1 MSELKEEK
9 LCYGCL
15 FCTTGKERLV
25 AQGIEVMCPGVRT
38 LIARQE
44 KHKTVH
50 GRKFRETV
58 PLLPGYVFFQAEYNT
73 EPYAKFPREHVL
85 RLLTTGENRQW
96 QLAGEDEKF
105 AAWLFR
111 CDGLLGFSKAY
122 KEQDKIRIVSGP
134 LKDLEGQ
141 ILRID
146 RRGRSGQ
153 VALEFNG
160 RQVKVWLGF
169 ELIDAV
175 NDQTQIMLPGESGSP
190 DRHDVPEGTD
200 EDNQEAT
207 ASERLERLNGFNGT
221 GELMSA
227 GHCV

>member
-1 MSELKEEK
+1 MSECKEGK

-25 AQGIEVMCPGVRT
+25 SRGIETACPGVRT

-44 KHKTVH
+44 KHKTVQ
-50 GRKFRETV
+50 GKKIRETV
-58 PLLPGYVFFQAEYNT
+58 LLLPGYVFFRAECSA
-73 EPYAKFPREHVL
+73 EPYATFPREHVL

-105 AAWLFR
+105 AAWLFQ

-122 KEQDKIRIVSGP
+122 KEQDRIRIVSGP

-160 RQVKVWLGF
+160 RRVKVWLGF
-169 ELIDAV
+169 ELIDAAA
-175 NDQTQIMLPGESGSP
+175 DQTLLPDENGSP
-190 DRHDVPEGTD
+190 DRHAAV
-200 EDNQEAT
+200 EDAAANDQKA
-207 ASERLERLNGFNGT
+207 
-221 GELMSA
+221 
-227 GHCV
+227 

>member
-1 MSELKEEK
+1 MSECKEGK
-9 LCYGCL
+9 RCYGCL

-25 AQGIEVMCPGVRT
+25 SRGIETTCPGVRT

-44 KHKTVH
+44 KHKTVQ
-50 GRKFRETV
+50 GKKFRETV
-58 PLLPGYVFFQAEYNT
+58 PLLPGYVFFQAECSA
-73 EPYAKFPREHVL
+73 EPYATFPREHVL

-96 QLAGEDEKF
+96 QLVGEDEKF
-105 AAWLFR
+105 AAWLFQ

-122 KEQDKIRIVSGP
+122 KEQDRIRIVSGP

-160 RQVKVWLGF
+160 RRVKVWLGF
-169 ELIDAV
+169 ELIDAAA
-175 NDQTQIMLPGESGSP
+175 DQTLLPDENGSP
-190 DRHDVPEGTD
+190 DRHAAV
-200 EDNQEAT
+200 EDAAANDQKA
-207 ASERLERLNGFNGT
+207 
-221 GELMSA
+221 
-227 GHCV
+227 

>member
-1 MSELKEEK
+1 MPECKEGK

-25 AQGIEVMCPGVRT
+25 SRGIEAMCPGVRT

-44 KHKTVH
+44 KHKTVQ
-50 GRKFRETV
+50 GKKFRETV
-58 PLLPGYVFFQAEYNT
+58 LLLPGYVFFQAECSA
-73 EPYAKFPREHVL
+73 EPYATFPREHVL

-96 QLAGEDEKF
+96 QLTGEDEKF
-105 AAWLFR
+105 AAWLFQ

-122 KEQDKIRIVSGP
+122 KEQDRIRIVSGP

-160 RQVKVWLGF
+160 RRVKVWLGF
-169 ELIDAV
+169 ELIDAAA
-175 NDQTQIMLPGESGSP
+175 DQTLLPDENGSP
-190 DRHDVPEGTD
+190 DRHAAV
-200 EDNQEAT
+200 EDAAANDQKA
-207 ASERLERLNGFNGT
+207 
-221 GELMSA
+221 
-227 GHCV
+227 

>member
-1 MSELKEEK
+1 MSDCKEGK

-15 FCTTGKERLV
+15 FCTTGKERFV
-25 AQGIEVMCPGVRT
+25 SRGIETTCPGVRT

-44 KHKTVH
+44 KHKTVQ
-50 GRKFRETV
+50 GEKFRETV
-58 PLLPGYVFFQAEYNT
+58 PLLPGYVFFQAECSE
-73 EPYAKFPREHVL
+73 EPYATFPREHVL

-105 AAWLFR
+105 AAWLFQ

-122 KEQDKIRIVSGP
+122 KEQDRIRIVSGP

-160 RQVKVWLGF
+160 RRVKVWLGF
-169 ELIDAV
+169 ELIDAAA
-175 NDQTQIMLPGESGSP
+175 DQTLLPDENGSP
-190 DRHDVPEGTD
+190 DRHAAV
-200 EDNQEAT
+200 EDAAANDQKA
-207 ASERLERLNGFNGT
+207 
-221 GELMSA
+221 
-227 GHCV
+227 